1 MMKNLSTVL
10 ISAGLLLI
18 SNCAQET
25 TENTGT
31 KRLPDAIIYGVRK
44 AGTRALLEFL
54 SIHTKIAKANRE
66 IHFFDR
72 DENYGD
78 GNWTFYRSKMP
89 ACSPED
95 LIMEKTPRYFVVR
108 KAQNRIKELEK
119 ERQKE
124 CAAGLSKWSCS
135 PIKLILIIREP
146 VSRLISDITQ
156 LEYKRAE
163 RGNALENYNFDF
175 EKEVFKPGQIGLN
188 YDSQPVK
195 TSVYAHFYRRWLNNF
210 PSSQLLLIDGNELK
224 KTPWTSVQK
233 VEDFLNLP
241 SMVTEDDFIFKE
253 ERGFFCIRNDP
264 VYGERCLSAS
274 KGRSHIEVSD
284 ATRAKLRKMYKH
296 HNEDFYKLVDRRFD
310 WDD

>member
-1 MMKNLSTVL
+1 MKNLFFV
-10 ISAGLLLI
+10 
-18 SNCAQET
+18 
-25 TENTGT
+25 
-31 KRLPDAIIYGVRK
+31 
-44 AGTRALLEFL
+44 
-54 SIHTKIAKANRE
+54 SI
-66 IHFFDR
+66 
-72 DENYGD
+72 
-78 GNWTFYRSKMP
+78 
-89 ACSPED
+89 SPE
-95 LIMEKTPRYFVVR
+95 LPISPKIPNIANFF
-108 KAQNRIKELEK
+108 
-119 ERQKE
+119 RQKTF
-124 CAAGLSKWSCS
+124 G
-135 PIKLILIIREP
+135 
-146 VSRLISDITQ
+146 DIWPPHGFY
-156 LEYKRAE
+156 LLFSEYKRAE